1 MACSRCTYTL
11 SSVSPR
17 HRARVEGGDSN
28 EAVESSA
35 CGLLLWKAALAR
47 GLVPDDVTLQQLAED
62 PNSPVAGWPLEELR
76 WPDEPLRAVLIRA
89 STL

>member
-1 MACSRCTYTL
+1 M
-11 SSVSPR
+11 
-17 HRARVEGGDSN
+17 EGGDSN
-28 EAVESSA
+28 EAVKSSA

-89 STL
+89 ATC